1 MRSHLVVLVLCTLT
15 LSRCQSSSTTNYP
28 DEKIGRVFS
37 IDTMGSAYSVRLFPK
52 TYSATLSR
60 SFSLVLV
67 SPVLVKDEI
76 LYNSTSSSLIPWFNS
91 RGVSVWL
98 VKIPAHTRLDYFGT
112 AVLPQIASS
121 IQQNSTEENWV
132 MGGVSLGGQAIAHY
146 LQKADENA
154 TATGMRVDAV
164 FFLGTGFDYAYPSSF
179 ARVLKDQ
186 LKSDDLCAQDFC
198 SRYLPELAP
207 RFAAK
212 RSDLFDNA
220 GKPVWS
226 EAIDGSRLRGKKVR
240 LFFISGK
247 IDNVAPS
254 ESVYKFYTQVVGV
267 PQNSPDYRFLQA
279 GRMNRFAE
287 DFNHTQLLGSDALA
301 SDILPV
307 VLDWIND

>member
-186 LKSDDLCAQDFC
+186 LKSDDFCALKISVADTFR
-198 SRYLPELAP
+198 SLRPALPPSDPIFLTMPANLSGVKPSTDPDCVEKRCGFFLF
-207 RFAAK
+207 RAK
-212 RSDLFDNA
+212 L
-220 GKPVWS
+220 
-226 EAIDGSRLRGKKVR
+226 ITLR
-240 LFFISGK
+240 
-247 IDNVAPS
+247 
-254 ESVYKFYTQVVGV
+254 
-267 PQNSPDYRFLQA
+267 PQNRFTNSTRKWWGCL
-279 GRMNRFAE
+279 RT
-287 DFNHTQLLGSDALA
+287 HPTIGSCKRVA
-301 SDILPV
+301 
-307 VLDWIND
+307 